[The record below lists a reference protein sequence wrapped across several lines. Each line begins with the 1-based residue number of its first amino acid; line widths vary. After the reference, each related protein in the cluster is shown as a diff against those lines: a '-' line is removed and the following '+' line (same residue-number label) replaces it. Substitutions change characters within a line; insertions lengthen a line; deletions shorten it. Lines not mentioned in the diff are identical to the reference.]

1 MTEVE
6 IIQGCQKGKSKHQKA
21 LYDQYAG
28 LVMHLCMRYS
38 SNYEDAEDL
47 FQECFIRTFTD
58 IIKFHMNNPFK
69 VWLHR
74 VCINVIN
81 NKYRSSI
88 VSKRN
93 GQNVE
98 LEDEIIEHSTN
109 VDFPSIPSEVLYQ
122 FIQELSPG
130 YRTIFSL
137 FEIEGYSHDE
147 IAEMLGCSSNNSRSQ
162 LSRAKRILQEKTVEF
177 LSNSK
182 LSGKVSSCVLF
193 IFKAK

>member
-1 MTEVE
+1 MTEIE

-38 SNYEDAEDL
+38 NNREDAEDL
-47 FQECFIRTFTD
+47 FQECFIRIFTY
-58 IIKFHMNNPFK
+58 IKNFQENNSFNG
-69 VWLHR
+69 WLHK
-74 VCINVIN
+74 VCINVII

-98 LEDEIIEHSTN
+98 LEDEIIEHSIN

-162 LSRAKRILQEKTVEF
+162 LSRAKRILQEKIEKF
-177 LSNSK
+177 LSNEEMRLHK
-182 LSGKVSSCVLF
+182 QK
-193 IFKAK
+193 IKEEK

>member
-6 IIQGCQKGKSKHQKA
+6 IIQGCQKGRSKHQKA
-21 LYDQYAG
+21 LYDQYSG

-38 SNYEDAEDL
+38 SNREDAEDL
-47 FQECFIRTFTD
+47 FQECFIRIFTY
-58 IIKFHMNNPFK
+58 IKNFQENNSFK
-69 VWLHR
+69 GWLHR
-74 VCINVIN
+74 VCINVII
-81 NKYRSSI
+81 NKYRSNI

-98 LEDEIIEHSTN
+98 LEEEVVEHSTN

-130 YRTIFSL
+130 YRAVFSL

-162 LSRAKRILQEKTVEF
+162 LSRAKRILQEKIEKF
-177 LSNSK
+177 LSNEETRLHTQK
-182 LSGKVSSCVLF
+182 MKGEK
-193 IFKAK
+193 

>member
-47 FQECFIRTFTD
+47 FQECFIRIFTY
-58 IIKFHMNNPFK
+58 IKNFQENNSFK
-69 VWLHR
+69 GWLHR
-74 VCINVIN
+74 VCINVII

-162 LSRAKRILQEKTVEF
+162 LSRAKRILQEKIEKF
-177 LSNSK
+177 LSNEEMRLHK
-182 LSGKVSSCVLF
+182 QK
-193 IFKAK
+193 IKEEK

>member
-47 FQECFIRTFTD
+47 FQECFIRIFTY
-58 IIKFHMNNPFK
+58 IKNFQENNSFK
-69 VWLHR
+69 GWLHR
-74 VCINVIN
+74 VCINVII

-122 FIQELSPG
+122 FIQELSPR

-162 LSRAKRILQEKTVEF
+162 LSRAKRILQEKIEKF
-177 LSNSK
+177 LSNEEMRLHK
-182 LSGKVSSCVLF
+182 QKIKGEK
-193 IFKAK
+193 